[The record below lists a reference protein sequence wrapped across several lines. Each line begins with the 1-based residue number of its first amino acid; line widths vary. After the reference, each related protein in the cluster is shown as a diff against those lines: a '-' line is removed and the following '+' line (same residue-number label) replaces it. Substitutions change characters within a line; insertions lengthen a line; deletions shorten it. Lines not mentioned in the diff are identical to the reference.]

1 MAAGIIFI
9 VIVQRKVSSTDLLT
23 LQFEVAKSIL
33 ATGLWLWLMLD
44 SAFGPWKRR
53 QYRDPSREVPRR
65 VARAATA
72 AILLLWV
79 PIHYRLVAMG
89 LYISNYMS

>member
-23 LQFEVAKSIL
+23 LQFEAAKSIL

-53 QYRDPSREVPRR
+53 QYRDPSREVPMR

-72 AILLLWV
+72 AILLL
-79 PIHYRLVAMG
+79 
-89 LYISNYMS
+89 